1 MKPCGALT
9 CGNASRVIVGDG
21 AAAPAGG
28 VGLAVT
34 GVTEGVTEGCRTIT
48 TSINAAAKAAA
59 PARTTLDRVEVSKKS
74 SYARARQHRDNPA
87 SGLRQRARSA
97 APRCVRSPM
106 SSYHPGMSPFRLWAI
121 GVVLGVAAALVV
133 PYTFSYYGVPFLVAI
148 GLALTAAL
156 LRPRPAGSAGY
167 LTAVGAL
174 WLLTLQRTTEQ
185 CAELNR
191 QPNASCQMGDNSLLV
206 LVGLLLLGAGLALTA
221 LLFVSRRPSIPAQ
234 TPL

>member
-1 MKPCGALT
+1 MVAAIPKPVRVLTVSQGPTERKTGEVPPANSPRVRVRDGGSICCAAL
-9 CGNASRVIVGDG
+9 REK
-21 AAAPAGG
+21 P
-28 VGLAVT
+28 L
-34 GVTEGVTEGCRTIT
+34 
-48 TSINAAAKAAA
+48 
-59 PARTTLDRVEVSKKS
+59 
-74 SYARARQHRDNPA
+74 
-87 SGLRQRARSA
+87 
-97 APRCVRSPM
+97 

-121 GVVLGVAAALVV
+121 GVVLGVAAALVL
-133 PYTFSYYGVPFLVAI
+133 PYTFSLYGVPLLVAI
-148 GLALTAAL
+148 GLAVTAAL

-221 LLFVSRRPSIPAQ
+221 LLFVSLRPSIPAQ